1 MPFSRESNDETIV
14 DPSLIKPPKAPK
26 TRKSFS
32 FSVSGGLLPAAL
44 IVLLGAAAYYG
55 YSSTHRIPAETTP
68 YQAVLLSNG
77 SAYFGRLE
85 GLGTPFPVLTD
96 VFYVQSVK
104 NPQTNEVSNILVKR
118 GKEWHA
124 PDRMLINAND
134 IVLIEPVNPSSRVAQ
149 LIAAAK

>member
-1 MPFSRESNDETIV
+1 MPLSRESTDETIV
-14 DPSLIKPPKAPK
+14 DPALVKPPKAPK
-26 TRKSFS
+26 GGRSFS
-32 FSVSGGLLPAAL
+32 FSMSGGGLVLLAVAIVLGAVYYATNSARHIPAA
-44 IVLLGAAAYYG
+44 
-55 YSSTHRIPAETTP
+55 TTP

-77 SAYFGRLE
+77 SAYFGKLE
-85 GLGTPFPVLTD
+85 GLGTPFPVLTE

>member
-1 MPFSRESNDETIV
+1 MPLSRESNDETII
-14 DPSLIKPPKAPK
+14 DPSLIKPPKPPK
-26 TRKSFS
+26 TARSFS
-32 FSVSGGLLPAAL
+32 FPMSGALLLVVL
-44 IVLLGAAAYYG
+44 IVLGAAYYG
-55 YSSTHRIPAETTP
+55 YTSTHRIPESTTP

-77 SAYFGRLE
+77 SAYFGKLE

>member
-1 MPFSRESNDETIV
+1 MPLSRESNDETII
-14 DPSLIKPPKAPK
+14 DPSLIKPPKPPK
-26 TRKSFS
+26 TARSLSFPM
-32 FSVSGGLLPAAL
+32 SGALLLVVL
-44 IVLLGAAAYYG
+44 IVLGAAYYG
-55 YSSTHRIPAETTP
+55 YTSTHRIPESTTP

-77 SAYFGRLE
+77 SAYFGKLE